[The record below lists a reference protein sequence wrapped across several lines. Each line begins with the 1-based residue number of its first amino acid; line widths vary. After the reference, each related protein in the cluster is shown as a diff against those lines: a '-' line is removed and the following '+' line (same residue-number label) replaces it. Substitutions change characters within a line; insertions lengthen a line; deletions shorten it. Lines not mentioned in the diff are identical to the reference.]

1 MNEEIKI
8 VHLFTENWNDHSELE
23 EKFLKDIE
31 EDNRKELKKEILWSE
46 VIYDMAI
53 WYCITCTESYMKEHH
68 LEELQAG
75 IQYRQFSWL
84 WPKWQPELLGTRYN
98 PLSVDFSVGW
108 EKELQ
113 KQKERFNNVSS
124 VD

>member
-8 VHLFTENWNDHSELE
+8 VHLFTENWNDHSKLE

-31 EDNRKELKKEILWSE
+31 EDNRQELKKEILWSE

-84 WPKWQPELLGTRYN
+84 WPK
-98 PLSVDFSVGW
+98 
-108 EKELQ
+108 
-113 KQKERFNNVSS
+113 
-124 VD
+124 